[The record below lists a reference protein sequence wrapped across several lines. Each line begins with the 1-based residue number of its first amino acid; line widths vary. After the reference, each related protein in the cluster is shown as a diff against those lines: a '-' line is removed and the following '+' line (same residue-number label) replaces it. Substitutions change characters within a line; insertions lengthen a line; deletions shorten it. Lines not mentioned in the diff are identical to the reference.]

1 MFSKC
6 VAELKMKN
14 NPKDKTLMFVGRK
27 GDLDLFSRCVE
38 ELKMKNNPTDK
49 TPTFVDRKDGPN
61 LTQRVKEPRK
71 IHNPKD
77 KTLTFVDRNNKHQRE
92 VVTIQVQIGKELKKM
107 HDPKDN
113 TLTFVD
119 KEEDLDP
126 VSSDDGCLKGLM
138 SCGHAVTPETLTGW
152 CRSRLDEGD
161 YKFTCPAL
169 VNGTKKCNKLWSY
182 QEVRR
187 LADLSPEEMQDF
199 EMTMAHLAVT
209 SYCETQPC
217 PHCKTYVERTDLS
230 NLCVTCTICAA
241 DDPTY
246 SLFCWQC
253 QKPWK
258 GVAPQ
263 RYRCG
268 NSGCV
273 NKDLQILKSCRTIS
287 LPEVRGAT
295 NCPSVRACPTCGLKV
310 EHNQQHCKNVTCPRC
325 QAVFC
330 FICLQRKR
338 KCSKTST
345 PFQMCVSGVAPRQ
358 TSIPIWHRR

>member
-77 KTLTFVDRNNKHQRE
+77 KTLTFVDRQ
-92 VVTIQVQIGKELKKM
+92 
-107 HDPKDN
+107 D
-113 TLTFVD
+113 
-119 KEEDLDP
+119 DLDP